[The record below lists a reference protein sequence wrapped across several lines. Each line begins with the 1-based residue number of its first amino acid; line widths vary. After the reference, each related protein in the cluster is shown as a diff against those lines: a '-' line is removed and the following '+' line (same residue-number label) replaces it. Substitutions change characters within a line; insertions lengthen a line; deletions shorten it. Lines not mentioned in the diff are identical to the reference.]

1 MAYVTVAGKR
11 EGPIANEKQSLQP
24 DSMLHQPTLFS
35 TNAPNGSADSSQPP
49 PPVPSRSTPVWLQ
62 RLELFLRVV
71 VRLYL
76 GLLVL
81 VLPWTRIWDENR
93 FFNLVPHLAVFATHG
108 VVRGVVSGLGLLNL
122 WIALSEAI
130 HYRESGS

>member
-1 MAYVTVAGKR
+1 
-11 EGPIANEKQSLQP
+11 
-24 DSMLHQPTLFS
+24 MLHQPTLFS